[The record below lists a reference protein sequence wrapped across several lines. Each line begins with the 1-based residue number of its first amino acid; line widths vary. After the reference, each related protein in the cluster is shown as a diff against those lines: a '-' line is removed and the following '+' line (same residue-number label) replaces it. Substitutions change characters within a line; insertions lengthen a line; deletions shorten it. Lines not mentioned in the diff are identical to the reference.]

1 MAAPLAGQV
10 GRRGTVHAVEAYSTL
25 PGDVLT
31 RISTRSG
38 FLTARDAHEIGLS
51 RSEIDALV
59 RAGLLE
65 RVVRGIYAMPLEQPS
80 PEAAYRRFVLAAL
93 AGRPGT
99 PGDIVLAGPAAA
111 VLLGLP
117 LFGRAPT
124 VVHVAAPHDH
134 GRKDGRLLQ
143 PLGALSSREITQA
156 GPWRV
161 ANPARAAID
170 TARVLTTVSGVVAAD
185 AALRLGMADHGELV
199 DACARVAG
207 RTGVGRAR
215 RTVRLADGLSESP
228 GESWSAVVID
238 DLGLPAAERQHPF
251 EDEDGFIGRVD
262 FWWPEHRV
270 VGEFD
275 GRVKYGRVNPSGR
288 PPEDVLWEEKRR
300 EDRLRAADQAVVRWT
315 SSDLARP
322 HALQRRLSAALTR
335 AHR

>member
-1 MAAPLAGQV
+1 MAGQV
-10 GRRGTVHAVEAYSTL
+10 GRRGIVHAVQAYSTL
-25 PGDVLT
+25 PDDVLT

-38 FLTARDAHEIGLS
+38 LLTARDAHEIGLS

-59 RAGLLE
+59 RTGLLE
-65 RVVRGIYAMPLEQPS
+65 RVVRGIYAMPLEQPR
-80 PEAAYRRFVLAAL
+80 PEAVYRRFVLAAL
-93 AGRPGT
+93 AANPGT

-134 GRKDGRLLQ
+134 GRKAGRLLQ

-161 ANPARAAID
+161 ATPARAAID
-170 TARVLTTVSGVVAAD
+170 TARVLTTISGVVAAD
-185 AALRLGMADHGELV
+185 AALRLGMADRRDLV
-199 DACARVAG
+199 GACARVAG
-207 RTGVGRAR
+207 RTGVSRAR
-215 RTVRLADGLSESP
+215 RTVRLADALSESP

-238 DLGLPAAERQHPF
+238 NLGLPAAERQHPF

-262 FWWPEHRV
+262 FWWPERRV

-288 PPEDVLWEEKRR
+288 PPEDVLWDEKRR
-300 EDRLRAADQAVVRWT
+300 EDRLRAIGQAVVRWT

-322 HALQRRLSAALTR
+322 DALQRRLSAALTQ